1 MVMTNNTLL
10 PPTASLLERNLSE
23 SCHIQLN
30 VDLRFLWDPS
40 LCPVNWLPFLAWQYS
55 VDRWDEN
62 WTEQVK
68 RKVIADS
75 FLTHKLKGTIKAIKR
90 AVEPFGYIIR
100 INEWFNT
107 NNEAGTFSL
116 EIDILDKGIT
126 EDDYTELTRIIDDV
140 RAYSRHITELSIVLV
155 SQGTVNL
162 RCLTTDGDILTV
174 TPYIPVKVI
183 LSGNIYCHIAT
194 YSTDLLEVTP

>member
-1 MVMTNNTLL
+1 MIDTLL
-10 PPTASLLERNLSE
+10 PPTATILEQRLSQVGQI
-23 SCHIQLN
+23 C
-30 VDLRFLWDPS
+30 VDVDIRCLWDPY
-40 LCPVNWLPFLAWQYS
+40 LCPINWLPFLAWQYS

-62 WTEQVK
+62 WSEQTK

-75 FLTHKLKGTIKAIKR
+75 YFTHKIKGTIKSIRR
-90 AVEPFGYIIR
+90 AVEPFGYVIR
-100 INEWFNT
+100 INEWFKT
-107 NNEAGTFSL
+107 GKEPGTFSL
-116 EIDILDKGIT
+116 EIGILDEGIT

-140 RAYSRHITELSIVLV
+140 RAYSRHITGLSIVLV

-174 TPYIPVKVI
+174 NPYIPENI
-183 LSGNIYCHIAT
+183 LVSGNTYYHIAT

>member
-1 MVMTNNTLL
+1 MTNNTLL
-10 PPTASLLERNLSE
+10 PPTATLLERNLSE
-23 SCHIQLN
+23 ACQIQLN
-30 VDLRFLWDPS
+30 VDLRFLWNPY
-40 LCPVNWLPFLAWQYS
+40 LCPVSWLPFLAWQYS

-62 WTEQVK
+62 WPEQTK

-107 NNEAGTFSL
+107 GNEPGTFSL
-116 EIDILDKGIT
+116 EIGILDEGIT

-140 RAYSRHITELSIVLV
+140 RAYSRHITGLSIVLV

-162 RCLTTDGDILTV
+162 RCLTTDGEVLTV
-174 TPYIPVKVI
+174 NPYIPENI
-183 LSGNIYCHIAT
+183 LVSGSTYYHIAT